1 MPSYDFN
8 YTFPGFSDA
17 TEGVKS
23 ETQSSSDE
31 AGMEEN
37 ATQQHHRTHVQQA
50 KKNGGGKVSRRKRP
64 SRKKDP
70 TNPESLVRRLVAN
83 SQERDRMH
91 GINDA
96 LERLRRHIPLHL
108 GSRRLS
114 KIKTLRMAM
123 AYIEA
128 LTDMVHHGGSS
139 PSSSTLSYPDSE
151 DSFQDKPVVKSE
163 VPEQQLQ
170 EAGKSGGQR
179 FSGRDAMPL
188 SFNFFGKS
196 KERGKG
202 RMGGHTNKRAG
213 RRGAEV
219 TRASG
224 YTTG

>member
-8 YTFPGFSDA
+8 YSFPGFSA
-17 TEGVKS
+17 VAESVKS

-31 AGMEEN
+31 AGTEEN
-37 ATQQHHRTHVQQA
+37 ATLHHVQA
-50 KKNGGGKVSRRKRP
+50 KKTGGGKGNRRKRP

-70 TNPESLVRRLVAN
+70 KNPESLVRRLVAN

-179 FSGRDAMPL
+179 FSGQGAIPL

-202 RMGGHTNKRAG
+202 RMGGHGNKRAG